1 MKTTIILAGT
11 VKDWL
16 DLEKFLKQRI
26 IEYSSI
32 MSKYYRNLLAVVWMM
47 HRFQKG
53 KLIDQT
59 PEQVME
65 NIDALLNESEE
76 IKNHIQNVYI
86 IIDADLPTCEILP
99 LCNWYTTRKRTRE
112 EECKAN
118 LSEKLKRTFKK
129 LLGLTYSELVPFQV
143 SVIGDGTYITLVWD
157 ILIRSEL
164 TDEEKNQLL
173 NIAAKKYLTVEESL
187 LVLNYTNKN
196 KIHVPQI

>member
-1 MKTTIILAGT
+1 
-11 VKDWL
+11 
-16 DLEKFLKQRI
+16 
-26 IEYSSI
+26 
-32 MSKYYRNLLAVVWMM
+32 
-47 HRFQKG
+47 
-53 KLIDQT
+53 
-59 PEQVME
+59 ME

-112 EECKAN
+112 KECKAN